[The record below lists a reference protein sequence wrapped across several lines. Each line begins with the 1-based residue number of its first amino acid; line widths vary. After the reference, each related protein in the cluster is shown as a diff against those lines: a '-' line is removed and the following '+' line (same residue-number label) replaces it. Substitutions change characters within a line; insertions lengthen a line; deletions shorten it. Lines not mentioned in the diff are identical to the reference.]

1 MEYVEEKQ
9 IIGLE
14 RLRDRLN
21 TLLSRMLG
29 SKGLGIIS
37 SLACQVRKG
46 GYEDTTRKTKELSI
60 VRRESTEPD
69 VFFQNALSEIK
80 FRDC

>member
-1 MEYVEEKQ
+1 MSHEVCGGEAN
-9 IIGLE
+9 GLV

-21 TLLSRMLG
+21 TLLSRKLG
-29 SKGLGIIS
+29 SKGLGIILS
-37 SLACQVRKG
+37 CQVRKG
-46 GYEDTTRKTKELSI
+46 GCEDTTRKTKELSI

-69 VFFQNALSEIK
+69 IFFENALSEIK